1 MSYQP
6 TDRSAFLRPAFVP
19 LAGIALGISAL
30 IFGLQSLG
38 VLQLFEWAVLDV
50 WFRRRPVE
58 HYTTESITGSLETA
72 QSQAI
77 PVAIVAIDDNDIATS
92 QQWPM
97 SDGQLADFLTLI
109 KQHQPAA
116 IGLDLYK
123 DLSIEPGR
131 DRLQA
136 VFSTTPTL
144 IGIEKVV
151 SESASGTIGPP
162 PALQAVN
169 QVGFNDLVL
178 DGDGHMRRHLISLR
192 QDEQTKFALGTTLA
206 LAYLETNFD
215 IVPQPLNNSRIQLG
229 KARFSPLRPN
239 AGGYSNADVGGYQI
253 LANYLRLTDGIP
265 TVSMQDVL
273 NNRLEPGTLTGKI
286 VFIGTKAESSRG
298 DLFYTPFSQ
307 SSDESWSGVEL
318 HANLTAQ
325 LLASAL
331 YGRSPLVT
339 LPEFLEW
346 TWILLWAGM
355 GVSCHRVLSTHW
367 RWWLYP
373 IALAIAL
380 MVTTYLLFLSAYWL
394 PLVAPLLG
402 FGSAWLSAQG
412 YVTWHRLRQDNQR
425 LEFIVEQRTQALRS
439 QNKTLEKA
447 QIAAEV
453 ANQAKSNFLAH
464 ITHELRTPL
473 TAILGFGEL
482 LQYSPNL
489 PAQEKEY
496 VDTINQGGEHLLT
509 LINNVLELSK
519 IEAATLELNTE
530 ATHLSALLD
539 NIHKLFQAQANAKQI
554 ALNFEIDPALPTWI
568 EIDSEKLRQV
578 LINLLGNALKFTSA
592 GSVTLE
598 VHNSQVQNS
607 QAHEN
612 AVDISFAA
620 ASNHSVAEGTASVA
634 HSSQPIACPT
644 ETIAFCVS
652 DTGPGLR
659 ATEIEQLFQPF
670 VQTTAGKAL
679 GSGSGL
685 GLTLAKQCVELM
697 GGTLNVTSTY
707 GQGSQFSFQLSVTPA
722 RPLVTDPPIA
732 IATSYALP
740 QAPSDYRILI
750 VDDEANNRRLL
761 SQWLTDAN
769 FDVQTAAS
777 GENALQAFSDWQPHL
792 ILLDIHLPDLDGYEV
807 ARQIREQWP
816 EDDEPVILAITAGV
830 LQDDYTDVLS
840 AGCDDILWKPIKAET
855 LLSKLAEYL

>member
-1 MSYQP
+1 MSHQP
-6 TDRSAFLRPAFVP
+6 TDRSALLRPAFVP

-30 IFGLQSLG
+30 MFGLQSLG

-58 HYTTESITGSLETA
+58 HYTTESITGSLNA
-72 QSQAI
+72 AKSQAI

-136 VFSTTPTL
+136 VCSTTPTL

-373 IALAIAL
+373 MALAIAL
-380 MVTTYLLFLSAYWL
+380 IVTTYLLFLSAYWL

-402 FGSAWLSAQG
+402 FGSAWL
-412 YVTWHRLRQDNQR
+412 
-425 LEFIVEQRTQALRS
+425 
-439 QNKTLEKA
+439 
-447 QIAAEV
+447 
-453 ANQAKSNFLAH
+453 
-464 ITHELRTPL
+464 
-473 TAILGFGEL
+473 
-482 LQYSPNL
+482 
-489 PAQEKEY
+489 
-496 VDTINQGGEHLLT
+496 
-509 LINNVLELSK
+509 
-519 IEAATLELNTE
+519 
-530 ATHLSALLD
+530 
-539 NIHKLFQAQANAKQI
+539 
-554 ALNFEIDPALPTWI
+554 
-568 EIDSEKLRQV
+568 
-578 LINLLGNALKFTSA
+578 
-592 GSVTLE
+592 
-598 VHNSQVQNS
+598 
-607 QAHEN
+607 
-612 AVDISFAA
+612 
-620 ASNHSVAEGTASVA
+620 
-634 HSSQPIACPT
+634 
-644 ETIAFCVS
+644 
-652 DTGPGLR
+652 
-659 ATEIEQLFQPF
+659 
-670 VQTTAGKAL
+670 
-679 GSGSGL
+679 
-685 GLTLAKQCVELM
+685 
-697 GGTLNVTSTY
+697 
-707 GQGSQFSFQLSVTPA
+707 
-722 RPLVTDPPIA
+722 
-732 IATSYALP
+732 
-740 QAPSDYRILI
+740 
-750 VDDEANNRRLL
+750 
-761 SQWLTDAN
+761 
-769 FDVQTAAS
+769 
-777 GENALQAFSDWQPHL
+777 
-792 ILLDIHLPDLDGYEV
+792 
-807 ARQIREQWP
+807 
-816 EDDEPVILAITAGV
+816 
-830 LQDDYTDVLS
+830 
-840 AGCDDILWKPIKAET
+840 
-855 LLSKLAEYL
+855 